1 MPIGALRSGVLRKC
15 LSPANARRRELR
27 RVRLRQDAMPACL
40 CFRFVTLKRLSR
52 LSGGHLGPCA
62 AGGRLVSDT
71 APIKIVTAQPDK
83 VDDCS

>member
-27 RVRLRQDAMPACL
+27 RVRLRQDAMPESMFM
-40 CFRFVTLKRLSR
+40 FRFVTLKRLSR
-52 LSGGHLGPCA
+52 LSGGRLGPCA

-71 APIKIVTAQPDK
+71 APIKGRDGPT
-83 VDDCS
+83 